1 MEQHNHPHHH
11 LEEQNNLTQ
20 DKVTNKNLYILP
32 AVILLG
38 AVIISGAIFYNTKQF
53 INFGIKGFAGT
64 AQPSGSGLQALNI
77 PGAQTQIPPPD
88 SGPVTVSVDDDPV
101 LGRKDAPI
109 TIIEFSDYECPFCKR
124 YFTETFPEI
133 KKNYIDT
140 CKVKLVYRDFP
151 LPFHDTLATTE
162 AMAANCSREQGG
174 DAVYFKYHDE
184 IFKRTKSNGQGMLKD
199 ELYKIAKDLNLND
212 GKFRTCLD
220 SEKYKDEV
228 SKDAAAGAS
237 FGVSG
242 TPTMF
247 IGKSN
252 SDGKINGVR
261 VIGAQPYAA
270 FKTIIDQLLK

>member
-1 MEQHNHPHHH
+1 M
-11 LEEQNNLTQ
+11 
-20 DKVTNKNLYILP
+20 
-32 AVILLG
+32 
-38 AVIISGAIFYNTKQF
+38 
-53 INFGIKGFAGT
+53 
-64 AQPSGSGLQALNI
+64 
-77 PGAQTQIPPPD
+77 
-88 SGPVTVSVDDDPV
+88 
-101 LGRKDAPI
+101 
-109 TIIEFSDYECPFCKR
+109 
-124 YFTETFPEI
+124 
-133 KKNYIDT
+133 
-140 CKVKLVYRDFP
+140 
-151 LPFHDTLATTE
+151 PFHDPLATTE